1 MMTASVLMV
10 ADVDADDAPARTA
23 AQALTAAGIVVA
35 SRQVVEE
42 SEAALV
48 PALRAALESEGLVVV
63 FCQPGGSS
71 GELVPRVVS
80 KLTGRRLV
88 LNERRLRR
96 LEAAYNRRGQAMP
109 HRLDRLALLPQGA
122 ELLPAAPDA
131 DQDSWFLAA
140 DQSFIIVL
148 PLESADPS
156 ELMQFIY
163 VRTWKANEGMVQRLL
178 LTTGLQPAEAEERLA
193 TWLGKEG
200 PVEVTCAAV
209 AGDVRVRLR
218 ALGATRAAAEA
229 ALGPVERAVREA
241 LGEDCYGADADA
253 LEAVVGRLLLDRG
266 LTVSVAE
273 SCTGGLIAH
282 RLTNVPGSSRYVE
295 RGVVAYS
302 NRAKEE
308 LLGVP
313 ANLLRAH
320 GAVSEPVAHAMVT
333 GICRAS
339 GSSCGLAVTGI
350 AGPDGG
356 TEAKPVGTVFIA
368 AAAPPDTQK
377 NIEVKRFRFGGGREA
392 IKARSAQAALDM
404 LRRRLL
410 RAP

>member
-1 MMTASVLMV
+1 MTASVLMV
-10 ADVDADDAPARTA
+10 AEADADDAPARAA

-35 SRQVVEE
+35 SRQVVDE
-42 SEAALV
+42 SEAALE
-48 PALRAALESEGLVVV
+48 PALRGALAREGLVVV
-63 FCQPGGSS
+63 LCQPGGSS

-80 KLTGRRLV
+80 RLTGRRLV
-88 LNERRLRR
+88 LNERRLRL
-96 LEAAYNRRGQAMP
+96 LEAAYNRRGQALP
-109 HRLDRLALLPQGA
+109 RRLERLALLPQGA
-122 ELLPAAPDA
+122 ELLPAAPEA
-131 DQDSWFLAA
+131 DQDGWSLAA
-140 DQSFIIVL
+140 EQSAIFVL
-148 PLESADPS
+148 PLGSPDPS
-156 ELMQFIY
+156 EVFQVIY
-163 VRTWKANEGMVQRLL
+163 VNTWKADESMVQRVL
-178 LTTGLQPAEAEERLA
+178 LTAGLSPTDAEERLGA
-193 TWLGKEG
+193 WLGKEG
-200 PVEVTCAAV
+200 AV
-209 AGDVRVRLR
+209 AVSCVAAGGDVRVRLR
-218 ALGATRAAAEA
+218 ATGATRAAAEA
-229 ALGPVERAVREA
+229 ALAPVERAVREA
-241 LGEDCYGADADA
+241 LDEDCYGADADA
-253 LEAVVGRLLLDRG
+253 LESVVGRLLLDRG

-313 ANLLRAH
+313 ADLLRAH

-356 TEAKPVGTVFIA
+356 TEAKPVGTVFIGA
-368 AAAPPDTQK
+368 ATPSGV
-377 NIEVKRFRFGGGREA
+377 EVGRFRFGGGREA

>member
-1 MMTASVLMV
+1 VITAHVLTV
-10 ADVDADDAPARTA
+10 AHGDADDAAARDVA
-23 AQALTAAGIVVA
+23 RVLGAQGMVVA

-42 SEAALV
+42 SEAALE
-48 PALRAALESEGLVVV
+48 PALRSALAPGGLVVILA
-63 FCQPGGSS
+63 QPGGSA
-71 GELVPRVVS
+71 GEIVPRVVAR
-80 KLTGRRLV
+80 LTGRRLV
-88 LNERRLRR
+88 LNERRARL
-96 LEAAYNRRGQAMP
+96 LEAAFQRRGQAVP
-109 HRLDRLALLPQGA
+109 RRRDRLALLPQGA
-122 ELLPAAPDA
+122 ELVPPGPDGWDGWSLAVDTGAIAA
-131 DQDSWFLAA
+131 
-140 DQSFIIVL
+140 L
-148 PLESADPS
+148 PLDSPHLDVMVED
-156 ELMQFIY
+156 
-163 VRTWKANEGMVQRLL
+163 VVKALGALRSDGAVAQRVL
-178 LTTGLQPAEAEERLA
+178 LTIGLGPADAEERLGA
-193 TWLGKEG
+193 WLGKEG
-200 PVEVTCAAV
+200 PVEVSCTLAD
-209 AGDVRVRLR
+209 GGVRVLLR
-218 ALGATRAAAEA
+218 SSGATRAAAEA
-229 ALGPVERAVREA
+229 ALAPVERAVREA

-253 LEAVVGRLLLDRG
+253 LESVVGRLLLDRG
-266 LTVSVAE
+266 LTVSIAE

-313 ANLLRAH
+313 ADLLRAH

-356 TEAKPVGTVFIA
+356 TEAKPVGTVFIGA
-368 AAAPPDTQK
+368 ATPSGV
-377 NIEVKRFRFGGGREA
+377 EVGRFRFGGGREA

>member
-1 MMTASVLMV
+1 MTASVLMV
-10 ADVDADDAPARTA
+10 AETDADDAPARAA

-35 SRQVVEE
+35 SRQVVDE
-42 SEAALV
+42 SEAALE
-48 PALRAALESEGLVVV
+48 PALRGALAREGLVVV
-63 FCQPGGSS
+63 LCQPGGSS

-80 KLTGRRLV
+80 RLTGRRLV
-88 LNERRLRR
+88 LNERRLRL
-96 LEAAYNRRGQAMP
+96 LEAAYNRRGQALP
-109 HRLDRLALLPQGA
+109 RRLERLALLPQGA
-122 ELLPAAPDA
+122 ELLPAAPEV
-131 DQDSWFLAA
+131 DQDGWSLAA
-140 DQSFIIVL
+140 EKSVILVL
-148 PLESADPS
+148 PLDSANLIEMIGTYFVNVPS
-156 ELMQFIY
+156 TPGEA
-163 VRTWKANEGMVQRLL
+163 TVQRVL
-178 LTTGLQPAEAEERLA
+178 LTAGLRPADAEERLGA
-193 TWLGKEG
+193 WLGKEG
-200 PVEVTCAAV
+200 PVDVSCTLADGE
-209 AGDVRVRLR
+209 VRVLLR
-218 ALGATRAAAEA
+218 SSGATRAAAEA

-241 LGEDCYGADADA
+241 LSEDCYGADADT
-253 LEAVVGRLLLDRG
+253 LESVVGRLLLDRG

-308 LLGVP
+308 LLAVP
-313 ANLLRAH
+313 AALLKAH
-320 GAVSEPVAHAMVT
+320 GAVSEPVAQAMVA

-368 AAAPPDTQK
+368 AAAPPNTQK
-377 NIEVKRFRFGGGREA
+377 NIEVGRFRFGGGREA

>member
-1 MMTASVLMV
+1 MITTHVLTV
-10 ADVDADDAPARTA
+10 AHGDADDAAARDVA
-23 AQALTAAGIVVA
+23 RVLGAQGMVVA
-35 SRQVVEE
+35 SRQVVDE
-42 SEAALV
+42 SEAALE
-48 PALRAALESEGLVVV
+48 PALRSALATGGLVVILA
-63 FCQPGGSS
+63 QPGGSA
-71 GELVPRVVS
+71 GEIVPRVVAR
-80 KLTGRRLV
+80 LTGRRLV
-88 LNERRLRR
+88 LNERRARL
-96 LEAAYNRRGQAMP
+96 LEAAFQRRGQAVP
-109 HRLDRLALLPQGA
+109 RRLDRLALLPQGA
-122 ELLPAAPDA
+122 ELAPSAPDGW
-131 DQDSWFLAA
+131 DGWSLAVDTGA
-140 DQSFIIVL
+140 IAAL
-148 PLESADPS
+148 PLDSLHLDVMVED
-156 ELMQFIY
+156 
-163 VRTWKANEGMVQRLL
+163 VVKALGVLRSDGAVAQRVL
-178 LTTGLQPAEAEERLA
+178 LTTGLGPADAEERLGA
-193 TWLGKEG
+193 WLGKEG
-200 PVEVTCAAV
+200 PVEVSCTLAD
-209 AGDVRVRLR
+209 GGVRVLLR
-218 ALGATRAAAEA
+218 SSGATRAAAEA
-229 ALGPVERAVREA
+229 ALAPVERALREA

-253 LEAVVGRLLLDRG
+253 LESVVGRLLLDRG

-313 ANLLRAH
+313 ADLLRAH
-320 GAVSEPVAHAMVT
+320 GAVSEPVALAMVT

-356 TEAKPVGTVFIA
+356 TEAKPVGTVFIGVA
-368 AAAPPDTQK
+368 TPSGV
-377 NIEVKRFRFGGGREA
+377 EVGRFRFGGGREA